1 MLLESRDKFKYQ
13 ISLKYSDRLLKI
25 VFDRIGCV
33 RPGRSI
39 RVSKFWIFFRNYRPN
54 DSPLQTYSIGSR
66 ISTVNCQLSTINCQL
81 P

>member
-1 MLLESRDKFKYQ
+1 MRKAWAKHSG
-13 ISLKYSDRLLKI
+13 IKI
-25 VFDRIGCV
+25 LD
-33 RPGRSI
+33 
-39 RVSKFWIFFRNYRPN
+39 FFRNYRPN